1 MDIPYNSGKIRS
13 ESIAFTKATRNVLVR
28 GTAGSMGGS
37 VVSILLGPGL
47 VVGEAN
53 TEPGFLIGM
62 IGPRNNRGLVAT
74 VNR

>member
-1 MDIPYNSGKIRS
+1 MAIPYHSGKIRN
-13 ESIAFTKATRNVLVR
+13 ESIALTKVTRNVLVR

-37 VVSILLGPGL
+37 VVSILLRPGL

-53 TEPGFLIGM
+53 TEPGFQIGM
-62 IGPRNNRGLVAT
+62 IGPRNNRGQVAT